1 VNNSDRRFC
10 GVPLNGCSG
19 CRRDF
24 ASLRA
29 FDAHRVGDH
38 QLDCP
43 PHENGRRC
51 LDVEE
56 LPEWLQDSHD
66 RWTTRTL
73 KARAD
78 RISQYHLGAALKPSD
93 ATEAA

>member
-1 VNNSDRRFC
+1 VIHRDSRFA
-10 GVPLNGCSG
+10 GTPLNGCSN

-38 QLDCP
+38 QLDFP
-43 PHENGRRC
+43 AHEIGRRC

-56 LPEWLQDSHD
+56 LPEWLQDSRG
-66 RWTTRTL
+66 RWTTRRL
-73 KARAD
+73 HAQAARLAE
-78 RISQYHLGAALKPSD
+78 YHQGAAMEPSD

>member
-1 VNNSDRRFC
+1 VSYGDRRFS
-10 GVPLNGCSG
+10 GEPLNGCSD

-29 FDAHRVGDH
+29 FDTHRVGDH
-38 QLDCP
+38 QLDFP
-43 PHENGRRC
+43 EHENGRRC

-56 LPEWLQDSHD
+56 LPEWAQDKRG
-66 RWTTRTL
+66 RWTTRKL
-73 KARAD
+73 QAQAAKLAKHHA
-78 RISQYHLGAALKPSD
+78 GAAMEPSE